1 MEISQSKQDE
11 ILAAIGLSFGQ
22 NTISYK
28 KRQFKKYVSTEYRNS
43 ERYESDK
50 SYRMFEITLLH
61 KRSGLRVVY
70 TTSESYWGDSDEYK
84 LMNMFII
91 TSSEKRLLIVDV
103 DFSKEVFITS
113 DKIIPF
119 AEVNKSTE

>member
-50 SYRMFEITLLH
+50 IYRMFEITLLH

-70 TTSESYWGDSDEYK
+70 TTTESYWGDSDEYK

-113 DKIIPF
+113 DEIIPF